1 VPDHKPVVRLV
12 WEQTGFPRLVQQEGI
27 DLLHSLH
34 YTRPWSL
41 PCASVVTFHDM
52 TFFLFPELHT
62 RAKRRFFPA
71 AIRYSARAADAIIAV
86 SESTRQDAIRL
97 LSIDPARIHAIPLGI
112 PDEFQPLSD
121 SPKLE
126 AIRQK
131 YQLPAHFILYVGLIE
146 PRKNLPLLLRA
157 SRSALNQ
164 GQIPPLVIA
173 GRMGWGAEPLRQLI
187 TDLSL
192 AKEVHFP
199 GYILPEDLPFVYNLA
214 DLFVYPSIYEG
225 FGLPPLEA
233 LACGTPVITSAVSS
247 MPANMGDAAILIPP
261 EDESALSA
269 ALGELLRN
277 PDLCQQLAAKGPLQ
291 AAKFK
296 WETTA
301 RLTLSIYQKVL
312 QNR

>member
-1 VPDHKPVVRLV
+1 
-12 WEQTGFPRLVQQEGI
+12 
-27 DLLHSLH
+27 
-34 YTRPWSL
+34 
-41 PCASVVTFHDM
+41 
-52 TFFLFPELHT
+52 
-62 RAKRRFFPA
+62 
-71 AIRYSARAADAIIAV
+71 
-86 SESTRQDAIRL
+86 
-97 LSIDPARIHAIPLGI
+97 
-112 PDEFQPLSD
+112 
-121 SPKLE
+121 
-126 AIRQK
+126 
-131 YQLPAHFILYVGLIE
+131 
-146 PRKNLPLLLRA
+146 
-157 SRSALNQ
+157 
-164 GQIPPLVIA
+164 
-173 GRMGWGAEPLRQLI
+173 MGWGAEPLRQLI

-233 LACGTPVITSAVSS
+233 LACGTPVITSAVL
-247 MPANMGDAAILIPP
+247 MPANSDAAILVPP